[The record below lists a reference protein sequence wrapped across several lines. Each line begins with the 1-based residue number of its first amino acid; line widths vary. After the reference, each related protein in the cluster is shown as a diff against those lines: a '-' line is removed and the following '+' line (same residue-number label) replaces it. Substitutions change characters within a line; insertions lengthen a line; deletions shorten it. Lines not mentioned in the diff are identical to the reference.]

1 MRRFDKKHIIES
13 ANKRLENEFIK
24 SKLINEADE
33 GDMKMVKAFS
43 IGLDQQMKNLP
54 KILDAI
60 VKADSDKNLDIGGDE
75 GGEGTNEGRLNV
87 NEEKVNE
94 IVGTATL
101 FGANLVLN
109 APSIIKL
116 TSKLAK
122 KLGKDG
128 ENPIITKIGLGLEHV
143 ADSVQDKYMD
153 IIGVAVKKFR
163 PDLDDEAL
171 KKVSRAVF
179 TALLTTVG
187 ISTLFVGG
195 IGVGSEVL
203 GGGKLGVA
211 ADRGRDLAMSLKDLN
226 WREVLDTG
234 YKLSPKILTDI
245 TGIFT

>member
-1 MRRFDKKHIIES
+1 MKYNNQPWCSAGDADKPVI
-13 ANKRLENEFIK
+13 L
-24 SKLINEADE
+24 SKTT
-33 GDMKMVKAFS
+33 
-43 IGLDQQMKNLP
+43 
-54 KILDAI
+54 
-60 VKADSDKNLDIGGDE
+60 SDNISE
-75 GGEGTNEGRLNV
+75 V
-87 NEEKVNE
+87 
-94 IVGTATL
+94 
-101 FGANLVLN
+101 
-109 APSIIKL
+109 
-116 TSKLAK
+116 AK

-143 ADSVQDKYMD
+143 ADKVQDKYLSY
-153 IIGVAVKKFR
+153 ISVAIKKLR

-203 GGGKLGVA
+203 GGGKLGVV
-211 ADRGRDLAMSLKDLN
+211 ADRGRDLAISLKDTN
-226 WREVLDTG
+226 WAKVLDTG